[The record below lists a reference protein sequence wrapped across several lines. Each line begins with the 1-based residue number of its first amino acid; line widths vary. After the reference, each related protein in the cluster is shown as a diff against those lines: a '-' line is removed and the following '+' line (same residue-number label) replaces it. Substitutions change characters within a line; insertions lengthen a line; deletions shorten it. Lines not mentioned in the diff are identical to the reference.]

1 VRYSY
6 FTTAA
11 KTYPQAVHAA
21 TIVKPGAVR
30 GRNIVVNIAGKRL
43 ASAQSFELE
52 ASVDTT
58 VERELGSE
66 DPVGR
71 TINGTDCTGT
81 VTVRSKNADA
91 FINLL
96 ADVTGIDPTEV
107 FGYIN
112 QNAVELEILIQN
124 PKNPG
129 EILKTLYVQD
139 AIFQM
144 PGTPARV
151 NTPTD
156 FALRWDSQNGTFS
169 EFKGAKP

>member
-1 VRYSY
+1 
-6 FTTAA
+6 
-11 KTYPQAVHAA
+11 
-21 TIVKPGAVR
+21 
-30 GRNIVVNIAGKRL
+30 
-43 ASAQSFELE
+43 
-52 ASVDTT
+52 
-58 VERELGSE
+58 
-66 DPVGR
+66 
-71 TINGTDCTGT
+71 
-81 VTVRSKNADA
+81 VRSKNADA

-96 ADVTGIDPTEV
+96 ADVTGIAPTEV

-129 EILKTLYVQD
+129 EILKTLYVED